1 MNLVKPE
8 IVEDAVVV
16 EAEAK
21 VETKP
26 TKEAKA
32 AKAAKIE
39 KEEIV
44 EEVEAV
50 VTDETGEAV
59 VDSVVDLGEAE
70 TEATEATEVAVVE
83 ASTDVVE
90 AKSNTEMRAVTARQF
105 AEQQAAAGFEGLEL
119 GTFSFD
125 RVKLSEGKF
134 LLGNDEDELGE
145 SFNFIPLSTRAL
157 YTVSQST
164 DEDSKMFYSY
174 DPKGL
179 TLADGSS
186 AEETLNE
193 WKEEGYGTD
202 EDPLVIKQYIE
213 VMAELID
220 REDGLE
226 GSMVSL
232 SIPPA
237 SRQRFGGMGFQA
249 MRKYNCQLDGV
260 VVTASVGAKAGEGK
274 KSFRPWN
281 FKLNRKL

>member
-1 MNLVKPE
+1 MSLVKPE
-8 IVEDAVVV
+8 IVEEVVIV
-16 EAEAK
+16 EAAAE

-26 TKEAKA
+26 AKETKAIKV
-32 AKAAKIE
+32 E

-44 EEVEAV
+44 EEVKAV

-59 VDSVVDLGEAE
+59 VESVE
-70 TEATEATEVAVVE
+70 TEETTEVAVVE
-83 ASTDVVE
+83 ASTDVAEV
-90 AKSNTEMRAVTARQF
+90 KSNTEMRAVTARQF

-119 GTFSFD
+119 GAFSFD

-134 LLGNDEDELGE
+134 LLGNDEEELGE
-145 SFNFIPLSTRAL
+145 AFNFIPLSTRAL
-157 YTVSQST
+157 YTVSQSS

-213 VMAELID
+213 VMAELVD
-220 REDGLE
+220 REDGHE

>member
-1 MNLVKPE
+1 MGLVKPE

-16 EAEAK
+16 EAVAK
-21 VETKP
+21 VETKE
-26 TKEAKA
+26 TKET
-32 AKAAKIE
+32 KAAKIE

-59 VDSVVDLGEAE
+59 VESVVDLGETETE
-70 TEATEATEVAVVE
+70 TEATEVVVVE

-134 LLGNDEDELGE
+134 LLGNDEEELGE

-157 YTVSQST
+157 YTVSQSS

-220 REDGLE
+220 REDGHD

>member
-1 MNLVKPE
+1 MSLVKPE
-8 IVEDAVVV
+8 IVEDAVIV
-16 EAEAK
+16 EAAAK

-26 TKEAKA
+26 TKET
-32 AKAAKIE
+32 KAAKIE

-59 VDSVVDLGEAE
+59 VDLGVAE
-70 TEATEATEVAVVE
+70 TEATETTEVAVVE
-83 ASTDVVE
+83 ASTDMVE

-134 LLGNDEDELGE
+134 LLGNDEEELGE

-157 YTVSQST
+157 YTVSQSS

-220 REDGLE
+220 REDGHE

>member
-1 MNLVKPE
+1 MSLVKPE
-8 IVEDAVVV
+8 IVEEAVIV
-16 EAEAK
+16 EEAAK

-26 TKEAKA
+26 AKPTKETKA
-32 AKAAKIE
+32 VKIE

-44 EEVEAV
+44 EEVKAV

-59 VDSVVDLGEAE
+59 VDAVE
-70 TEATEATEVAVVE
+70 TEVSAEETTEVAVVE
-83 ASTDVVE
+83 ASTDVAEV
-90 AKSNTEMRAVTARQF
+90 KSNTEMRAVTARQF

-134 LLGNDEDELGE
+134 LLGNDEEELGE
-145 SFNFIPLSTRAL
+145 AFNFIPLSTRAL
-157 YTVSQST
+157 YTVSQSS

-220 REDGLE
+220 REDGHE

-249 MRKYNCQLDGV
+249 LRKYNCQLDGV

>member
-16 EAEAK
+16 EAVAK

-26 TKEAKA
+26 TKE

-59 VDSVVDLGEAE
+59 VDSVVDLGETE
-70 TEATEATEVAVVE
+70 TEYTEVAVVE

>member
-1 MNLVKPE
+1 MSLVKPE

-16 EAEAK
+16 EAAVK
-21 VETKP
+21 AETKP
-26 TKEAKA
+26 TKET
-32 AKAAKIE
+32 KAAKIE

-59 VDSVVDLGEAE
+59 VDSVVDLGE
-70 TEATEATEVAVVE
+70 TEAETEATEVAVVE

-134 LLGNDEDELGE
+134 LLGNDEEELGE

-157 YTVSQST
+157 YTVSQSS

-220 REDGLE
+220 REDGHD

>member
-1 MNLVKPE
+1 MSLVKPE

-16 EAEAK
+16 EAAAK

-26 TKEAKA
+26 TKET
-32 AKAAKIE
+32 KAAKIE

-59 VDSVVDLGEAE
+59 VDLGVAE
-70 TEATEATEVAVVE
+70 TEATETTEVAVVE
-83 ASTDVVE
+83 ASTDMVE

-134 LLGNDEDELGE
+134 LLGNDEEELGE

-157 YTVSQST
+157 YTVSQSS

-220 REDGLE
+220 REDGHE